1 MYNNEFKILSLLGLA
16 SKARKVLT
24 GDTLLKSIK
33 QKKIELVLIAEDAS
47 DNSKK
52 KFIDKC
58 NYYDIPCYIFS
69 DVDKLSS
76 AIGKDNRVCVGI
88 SDKGFAFKIK
98 SMIGG

>member
-1 MYNNEFKILSLLGLA
+1 MYSNENKILSLLGLA
-16 SKARKVLT
+16 SRARKVLT

-33 QKKIELVLIAEDAS
+33 QKKVELVLIANDAS

-52 KFIDKC
+52 RFIDKC
-58 NYYDIPCYIFS
+58 SYYHIPCYIFS
-69 DVDKLSS
+69 NVDCLSN

-88 SDKGFAFKIK
+88 CDKGFAIKIK